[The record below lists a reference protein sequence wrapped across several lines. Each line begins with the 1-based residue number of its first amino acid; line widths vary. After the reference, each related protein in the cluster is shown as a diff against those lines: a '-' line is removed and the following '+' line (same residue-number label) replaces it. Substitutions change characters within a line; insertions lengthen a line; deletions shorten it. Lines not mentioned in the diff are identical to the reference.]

1 MALKDGNPLIPS
13 NGSGVDATKKKNI
26 YPTVSLQLEHKDLLA
41 ESEDMDDTPELGLS
55 CMIPVM

>member
-1 MALKDGNPLIPS
+1 M
-13 NGSGVDATKKKNI
+13 
-26 YPTVSLQLEHKDLLA
+26 LQKRKIFIQLCHLNWNTDLLA